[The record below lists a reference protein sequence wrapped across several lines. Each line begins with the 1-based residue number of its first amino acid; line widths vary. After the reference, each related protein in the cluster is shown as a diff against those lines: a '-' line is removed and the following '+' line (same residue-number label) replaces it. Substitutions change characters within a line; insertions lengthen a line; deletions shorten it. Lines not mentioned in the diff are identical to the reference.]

1 MQVVNNAEAEPAVV
15 RQRVGSVTYTAQ
27 AALQELQRQ
36 AFKKAKW
43 SQYFY
48 PAFMPNEPDGPVY
61 LICKACNLN
70 LSAANPS
77 DTLKHTQNGRCKGP
91 PAATTTTLN
100 HASSGPSVASSSG
113 QTGIRDFQPSAGQI
127 KAAKDELAMYFYTS
141 ETPFGRVEN
150 VHLRKAFSL
159 LRVQAAIRLLS
170 AHVTTAAAERNWS
183 AWGRLY
189 QGGQRSRMAI
199 ETAAALIY
207 VKGNSTT
214 QQRDDY
220 EICLDIQE

>member
-159 LRVQAAIRLLS
+159 LGVSLMGATTLRTTMLADARAKVQVTVEAKMVRSLV
-170 AHVTTAAAERNWS
+170 AHAPSTAC
-183 AWGRLY
+183 
-189 QGGQRSRMAI
+189 
-199 ETAAALIY
+199 T
-207 VKGNSTT
+207 
-214 QQRDDY
+214 
-220 EICLDIQE
+220 IQM